1 AWRASSPLRACVTS
15 KPCRASTADSAA
27 ATWLSSSTRRSLT
40 PAPFYPSDLLSEY
53 AVKRYKDAGARA
65 RAHRAVMLM
74 DEDGVK
80 RVPVAPEFRYAADT
94 PPGLKCYDTCP
105 IAIGS

>member
-1 AWRASSPLRACVTS
+1 
-15 KPCRASTADSAA
+15 
-27 ATWLSSSTRRSLT
+27 
-40 PAPFYPSDLLSEY
+40 
-53 AVKRYKDAGARA
+53 
-65 RAHRAVMLM
+65 MLM